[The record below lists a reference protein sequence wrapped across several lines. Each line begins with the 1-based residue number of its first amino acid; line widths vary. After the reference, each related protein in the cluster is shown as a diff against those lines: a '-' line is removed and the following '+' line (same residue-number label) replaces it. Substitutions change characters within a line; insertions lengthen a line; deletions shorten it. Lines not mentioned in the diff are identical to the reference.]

1 MKNYIARCLSNM
13 GVFLA
18 GIQVLAGIII
28 MCQKV
33 EIPYDYLSDTY
44 EQYSPIMIGIGSG
57 VIVSGIVICLVLKGL
72 AELVENSTNQME
84 YQKGILTLLKNNN
97 GIINEYENI
106 SKVKLEKQFTNEEL
120 PKL

>member
-13 GVFLA
+13 GVLLA

-33 EIPYDYLSDTY
+33 EVPYDYLSDTY
-44 EQYSPIMIGIGSG
+44 EQYSPIMIGIGAG

-120 PKL
+120 PRL

>member
-13 GVFLA
+13 GVLLA

-33 EIPYDYLSDTY
+33 EVPYNYLSDTY
-44 EQYSPIMIGIGSG
+44 EQYSPIMIGIGAG

-120 PKL
+120 PRL

>member
-13 GVFLA
+13 GVLLA

-33 EIPYDYLSDTY
+33 EVPYDYLSDTY
-44 EQYSPIMIGIGSG
+44 EQYSPIMIGIGAG

-84 YQKGILTLLKNNN
+84 YQNEILTLLKNNN
-97 GIINEYENI
+97 GIINEYENT

>member
-1 MKNYIARCLSNM
+1 MLY
-13 GVFLA
+13 F
-18 GIQVLAGIII
+18 Q
-28 MCQKV
+28 
-33 EIPYDYLSDTY
+33 LSDTY
-44 EQYSPIMIGIGSG
+44 EQYSPIMIGIGAG

-120 PKL
+120 PRL

>member
-13 GVFLA
+13 GVLLA
-18 GIQVLAGIII
+18 GIQVLSGIII

-33 EIPYDYLSDTY
+33 EVPYDYLSDTY
-44 EQYSPIMIGIGSG
+44 EQYSSTMIGIGAG

-72 AELVENSTNQME
+72 AELVENSTDQTQ
-84 YQKGILTLLKNNN
+84 YQKEILMLLKNNN
-97 GIINEYENI
+97 ISEKINE
-106 SKVKLEKQFTNEEL
+106 VKIEQQFTNEEL